1 MQDEAPRRPT
11 PAEQWALLVLFTD
24 TLGAV
29 VAAAEQRKSDAGSR

>member
-24 TLGAV
+24 TLGAM
-29 VAAAEQRKSDAGSR
+29 VAAAEVQAKEAKS